1 MFQNLQNFY
10 CSELPWIQVDTRSR
24 VKGYTT
30 SPTSY
35 RRYIDVETTSCVYWD
50 GCLFLLTG
58 TVMTVIRDTR
68 STLNRLFTIFF
79 VQSYT
84 ARKVSVFGVFLARI
98 FPHSDWIRR
107 DTEYSVQMREK
118 PDQKNSKYVQFW
130 RSVSRK
136 EITVINLLFKY

>member
-1 MFQNLQNFY
+1 MTQTQIFHLLIPTRIFRNNPTQGQFYRHVSKSAKLLLLRTPLNPSRHTKSFQRLY
-10 CSELPWIQVDTRSR
+10 DV
-24 VKGYTT
+24 YTP

-98 FPHSDWIRR
+98 FPHSD
-107 DTEYSVQMREK
+107 
-118 PDQKNSKYVQFW
+118 
-130 RSVSRK
+130 
-136 EITVINLLFKY
+136 